1 MCTKCAEC
9 NFQAAVPE
17 LTGVQYGLKLV
28 CFELIS
34 GMAMFLHT
42 FLKLILS

>member
-1 MCTKCAEC
+1 MCTICAEC
-9 NFQAAVPE
+9 NFQGAVPE
-17 LTGVQYGLKLV
+17 LAGVQYGLKLV

-34 GMAMFLHT
+34 VMAMFLDT